1 MIEYTSLASLIPV
14 LVTGI
19 QQRHVRAAQDQ
30 NTTGIGAVKT
40 KAPVG
45 LPTQAGW
52 IPVASTGTRAL
63 AASAAATIQMR
74 ECRTA

>member
-1 MIEYTSLASLIPV
+1 MTSNLTPAFIPV

-40 KAPVG
+40 KAPIG
-45 LPTQAGW
+45 LPTQASW
-52 IPVASTGTRAL
+52 IPVTSTG
-63 AASAAATIQMR
+63 MR